1 VTEVII
7 AVISGLI
14 GFFASL
20 AAQGRSAKRR
30 NNSAKK
36 LVSAEIDKNLFL
48 LQSIYEDALLINN
61 QTNTG
66 EVDYGDDKDLLQL
79 AKQLLGIPMRKNTR
93 YVFESQLES
102 LGLSPTDELNSIFSL
117 YDYLA
122 SLNSIVTTLEN
133 LWEKQERQWQLVSHG
148 RDFVPLA
155 ECGGI
160 KKMFNEQAPNIIIE
174 YIEISTL
181 VMKKGN
187 PLLNE

>member
-7 AVISGLI
+7 AIVSGLI

-20 AAQGRSAKRR
+20 VAQRRSEKQR
-30 NNSAKK
+30 NVSAKK
-36 LVSAEIDKNLFL
+36 LVSAEIDKNLSL
-48 LQSIYEDALLINN
+48 LESIYKDALSINN
-61 QTNTG
+61 QTTTG
-66 EVDYGDDKDLLQL
+66 EVDFGDDKDLLQL

-133 LWEKQERQWQLVSHG
+133 LWEHQERQWLAVSRG
-148 RDFVPLA
+148 RAFVSLA
-155 ECGGI
+155 EGGGG
-160 KKMFNEQAPNIIIE
+160 KKMFNEQAPDLIFE

-181 VMKKGN
+181 VMKKRN